1 MGKISTA
8 GVLRLRATSAVSRDT
23 ARRSAQDD
31 DFVGVLTKNIL
42 DKLALMEIRVRPG
55 EPLDREQL
63 LLMRLALW
71 PELSVDEDRLELD
84 AALSGKPMGTM
95 PLTILVAETGDGD
108 LVGFLEVG
116 LRSHADGC
124 DTRVPVGFVE
134 GWSVSE
140 LHRRKGVGA
149 KLLAAAEDWAR
160 GHGCIEMASD
170 TWLENDKSQRV
181 HEALGFEVVD
191 RCVHYR
197 KPL

>member
-1 MGKISTA
+1 MGS
-8 GVLRLRATSAVSRDT
+8 G
-23 ARRSAQDD
+23 
-31 DFVGVLTKNIL
+31 
-42 DKLALMEIRVRPG
+42 MEIRVRPG

-63 LLMRLALW
+63 SLMRLALW
-71 PELSVDEDRLELD
+71 PDLSVDEDRQELD

-95 PLTILVAETGDGD
+95 ALTILVAEIGDGD

-124 DTRVPVGFVE
+124 DKRVPVGFVE
-134 GWSVSE
+134 GWFVSE
-140 LHRRKGVGA
+140 LHRRKSVGA

-170 TWLENDKSQRV
+170 TWLENDKSQQV
-181 HEALGFEVVD
+181 HEALCFEVVD

-197 KPL
+197 KAL

>member
-1 MGKISTA
+1 
-8 GVLRLRATSAVSRDT
+8 
-23 ARRSAQDD
+23 
-31 DFVGVLTKNIL
+31 
-42 DKLALMEIRVRPG
+42 MEIRVRPG

-71 PELSVDEDRLELD
+71 PNLSVDEDRQELD
-84 AALSGKPMGTM
+84 AAFSGKPMGTM
-95 PLTILVAETGDGD
+95 PLTILVAEIGDGD
-108 LVGFLEVG
+108 LLGFLEVG

-124 DTRVPVGFVE
+124 DTSVPVGFVE
-134 GWSVSE
+134 GWFVSE

-197 KPL
+197 KAL

>member
-1 MGKISTA
+1 MGS
-8 GVLRLRATSAVSRDT
+8 GL
-23 ARRSAQDD
+23 
-31 DFVGVLTKNIL
+31 
-42 DKLALMEIRVRPG
+42 EIRVRPG

-71 PELSVDEDRLELD
+71 PELSVGEDRQELD

-108 LVGFLEVG
+108 LVGFVEVG

-124 DTRVPVGFVE
+124 DTSVPVGFVE
-134 GWSVSE
+134 GWFVSE

-170 TWLENDKSQRV
+170 TWLDNDKSQRV

-197 KPL
+197 KAL

>member
-1 MGKISTA
+1 MGS
-8 GVLRLRATSAVSRDT
+8 G
-23 ARRSAQDD
+23 
-31 DFVGVLTKNIL
+31 
-42 DKLALMEIRVRPG
+42 MEISVRPG
-55 EPLDREQL
+55 EPSDREQL

-71 PELSVDEDRLELD
+71 PELSVDEDRPEVD
-84 AALSGKPMGTM
+84 AALSGRPMGTM

-134 GWSVSE
+134 GWFVSE

-149 KLLAAAEDWAR
+149 KLLAAAEEWAR

-170 TWLENDKSQRV
+170 TWLDNDKSQRV

-197 KPL
+197 KAL

>member
-1 MGKISTA
+1 
-8 GVLRLRATSAVSRDT
+8 
-23 ARRSAQDD
+23 
-31 DFVGVLTKNIL
+31 
-42 DKLALMEIRVRPG
+42 MEIRVRPG
-55 EPLDREQL
+55 EPSDREQL

-95 PLTILVAETGDGD
+95 PLTILVAERGDGD
-108 LVGFLEVG
+108 LVGFVEVG

-124 DTRVPVGFVE
+124 DTSVPVGFVE
-134 GWSVSE
+134 GWFVSE

-170 TWLENDKSQRV
+170 TWLDNDKSQQV

-197 KPL
+197 KAL

>member
-1 MGKISTA
+1 MGS
-8 GVLRLRATSAVSRDT
+8 G
-23 ARRSAQDD
+23 
-31 DFVGVLTKNIL
+31 
-42 DKLALMEIRVRPG
+42 MEIRVRPG

-63 LLMRLALW
+63 SLMRLALW
-71 PELSVDEDRLELD
+71 PDLSVDEDRQELD

-108 LVGFLEVG
+108 LVGFVEVG

-124 DTRVPVGFVE
+124 DTSVPVGFVE
-134 GWSVSE
+134 GWFVSE

-170 TWLENDKSQRV
+170 TWLDNDKSQRV

-197 KPL
+197 KAL